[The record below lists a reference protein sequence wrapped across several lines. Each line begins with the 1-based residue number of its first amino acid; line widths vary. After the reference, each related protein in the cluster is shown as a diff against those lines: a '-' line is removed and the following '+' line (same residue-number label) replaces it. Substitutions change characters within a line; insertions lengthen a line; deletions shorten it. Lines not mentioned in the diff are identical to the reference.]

1 MTQTSGAAAL
11 SPYRI
16 LDLTTE
22 RSWLTGKLLADL
34 GATVTKVEPPGGDPG
49 RLRGP
54 YAGDTASAEASLQWW
69 AYNRGKRS
77 VTLAIDTADGRD
89 LLLRLVARSDAL
101 LESFRPGQL
110 EDYGLGYGVLAG
122 VNPRLVLTRVTPFGQ
137 EGPYARFA
145 ANDLILSA
153 LGGAAW
159 MTGDTDRAP
168 VRISAPQYFLHA
180 AAEAA
185 AHTAAALYHAAVSG
199 SGQQVDVSAQLAT
212 VRTLMNTVAHPTTD
226 GQIPQR
232 ATFGNPSPGQPY
244 RSLFRCSDGYVMA
257 AVGWGPGLAG
267 YLAWLRAE
275 GVDLPGFLTDFGPDG
290 PGRDPAADQ
299 PPDFPDRVSDVLA
312 AFFAARG
319 KHKLTEQ
326 ALDYRLMLVP
336 VNTMADVRSDP
347 QLAARGYFRDVQH
360 DGRGPVAY
368 PSTWAHLS
376 RTPIADTR
384 RAPAV
389 GEDNQA
395 VWSGDL
401 AISADELRGYQ
412 LAGTI

>member
-1 MTQTSGAAAL
+1 MTQTPAAGAL
-11 SPYRI
+11 SPYRV

-54 YAGDTASAEASLQWW
+54 YAGHQAGAETSLAWW

-77 VTLAIDTADGRD
+77 VTLALDTADGRA
-89 LLLRLVARSDAL
+89 LLLKLAGQADAV

-110 EDYGLGYGVLAG
+110 EDYGLGYDVLAG
-122 VNPRLVLTRVTPFGQ
+122 ASPALVLTRVTPFGQ
-137 EGPYARFA
+137 QGPYARFA
-145 ANDLILSA
+145 ATDLILAA

-159 MTGDTDRAP
+159 MTGDADRAP
-168 VRISAPQYFLHA
+168 VRISTSQYFLHA

-185 AHTAAALYHAAVSG
+185 VHTTAALYHAGVTG
-199 SGQQVDVSAQLAT
+199 LGQQIDVSAQLAT
-212 VRTLMNTVAHPTTD
+212 VRTLMNAVPHPHTD
-226 GQIPQR
+226 GR
-232 ATFGNPSPGQPY
+232 VLARSSFGAPNAVNPY
-244 RSLFRCSDGYVMA
+244 RSVYRCADGYIVA
-257 AVGWGPGLAG
+257 SVTFGPGLAG

-275 GVDLPGFLTDFGPDG
+275 GPGLPDFLAGLGD
-290 PGRDPAADQ
+290 PGRDPAPDQ

-312 AFFAARG
+312 EFFAARG
-319 KHKLTEQ
+319 KHLLAEQ

-336 VNTMADVRSDP
+336 VNTLADIRSDP
-347 QLAARGYFRDVQH
+347 QLAARGYFRAVEH
-360 DGRGPVAY
+360 DGRDPVAY

-376 RTPIADTR
+376 RTPLADTR

-389 GEDNQA
+389 GADNQA
-395 VWSGDL
+395 VWLGEIAL
-401 AISADELRGYQ
+401 RPDELRAYQ